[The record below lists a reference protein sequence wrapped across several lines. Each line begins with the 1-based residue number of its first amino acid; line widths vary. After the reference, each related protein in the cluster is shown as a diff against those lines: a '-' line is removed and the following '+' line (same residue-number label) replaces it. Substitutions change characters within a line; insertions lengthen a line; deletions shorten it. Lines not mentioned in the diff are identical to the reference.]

1 MRDRLVCAWDSIA
14 RLVFDVG
21 GINLNKLH
29 RDVPMGQSEG
39 AHITQF
45 PEDQFAALASRQRR
59 LKCFMAGSYRR
70 PLPSIDGIEYVF
82 DADDQFD
89 LIVAPATLD
98 VSTFERFISQCSNPL
113 GPLIAFS
120 DVFGARAD
128 IVVNEP
134 TTAALALAVSTL
146 EPLAARIAGL
156 PRQPVGFDR
165 DGLVALGLAYT
176 RDRSIEARWQPK
188 SADMIEYPL
197 LLGIHNARALL
208 ERLADAGLLRRRF
221 FERLYVCQHCGSSQL
236 HAREVCLSCHSSYL
250 GEHSLVHHYSCGF
263 QATQSAFEHP
273 DGYVCPKCHR
283 QLRHYGVDYD
293 KPGVVTACQACGETM
308 AEPDVGLICAGCG
321 GYTSSENAAQR
332 DWYHYD
338 LVADGLA
345 AVRIGQLPH
354 ADLTNPRSEY
364 SLRDFRLILAKL
376 LSVARRYERPLT
388 ALRLTLD
395 PDLLRNLGRKNA
407 LDVCQ
412 FVREVVVQCIRESDM
427 VASLPTGIVVCFNE
441 TSSACVNAAL
451 GRIRQRIAGVVRV
464 GFNFE
469 IEVFEGEH
477 VGKLLED
484 LS

>member
-1 MRDRLVCAWDSIA
+1 
-14 RLVFDVG
+14 LVFDDTG
-21 GINLNKLH
+21 NLILNKLH
-29 RDVPMGQSEG
+29 RDVPIGQSEG
-39 AHITQF
+39 AHVALF
-45 PEDQFAALASRQRR
+45 PEDQFAALAPRQHR
-59 LKCFMAGSYRR
+59 LKCFMAGSHRR

-89 LIVAPATLD
+89 LIVAPATHD
-98 VSTFERFISQCSNPL
+98 VATFERFISQCSNPL

-128 IVVNEP
+128 VVVNEP
-134 TTAALALAVSTL
+134 TTAALALAISTL

-156 PRQPVGFDR
+156 PRQPLGVDR

-176 RDRSIEARWQPK
+176 RNRPIEARWQPK
-188 SADMIEYPL
+188 SADLIEYPL
-197 LLGIHNARALL
+197 LLGINNARAVL
-208 ERLADAGLLRRRF
+208 ERLADGGLLRRRF

-236 HAREVCLSCHSSYL
+236 HAREVCLGCHSSHL
-250 GEHSLVHHYSCGF
+250 SEHSLVHHYSCGF
-263 QATQSAFEHP
+263 QAKQAAFEDR
-273 DGYVCPKCHR
+273 DGYVCPKCHK

-293 KPGVVTACQACGETM
+293 KPGLVISCQSCGETM
-308 AEPDVGLICAGCG
+308 ADPEVGFICAGCG
-321 GYTSSENAAQR
+321 SYTSSENAGQR

-338 LVADGLA
+338 LLPDGLA
-345 AVRIGQLPH
+345 ALRAGQLPH
-354 ADLTNPRSEY
+354 SGLTNSHNDY
-364 SLRDFRLILAKL
+364 SVRDFRLIAAKI

-395 PDLLRNLGRKNA
+395 ADLLGRLDRKST

-412 FVREVVVQCIRESDM
+412 FVREIVVHCIRESDM

-441 TSSACVNAAL
+441 TSSARANVAL
-451 GRIRQRIAGVVRV
+451 DRIRQRVAGAVRI

-469 IEVFEGEH
+469 IEVFEGEY
-477 VGKLLED
+477 VGNLLED